1 VTEASEI
8 QLLATDGHSFCAHV
22 AFPDPVAP
30 APCVVLLHEIFGI
43 NSYMLAMAREFAAAG
58 FVALIP
64 DLFARQERDVN
75 LAYEGPDFDHA
86 IKLRDNLDFALALTD
101 ISAAV
106 QWGRT
111 TDRGN
116 GAIAAVG
123 YCLGGGLAF
132 ITAATADVD
141 CAVSYYARDMPVCD
155 SEMLLCPDRRCWSES
170 TDGWEFPV
178 NKPQAQA
185 NNELRYERQLHGR
198 PCRLEG
204 FGRQAGPG
212 SERRPNY
219 PDRVCQGRSRYCGR
233 SLAGSLRRR
242 TSNPV

>member
-141 CAVSYYARDMPVCD
+141 CAVSYYGLEYKTG
-155 SEMLLCPDRRCWSES
+155 SNCPRRSACHYFCTSPR
-170 TDGWEFPV
+170 TTTT
-178 NKPQAQA
+178 A
-185 NNELRYERQLHGR
+185 
-198 PCRLEG
+198 
-204 FGRQAGPG
+204 
-212 SERRPNY
+212 
-219 PDRVCQGRSRYCGR
+219 
-233 SLAGSLRRR
+233 RRR
-242 TSNPV
+242 QERPSRKASPTRAMSRHTSTRESVTRLQRTAATRSMRNPPSRHA

>member
-141 CAVSYYARDMPVCD
+141 CAVSYYGVGIQDRIELSEEISVPLLLHFAQNDHYCPASARKAITESLADKSNVETYLYEGVGHAFATYGRHTFD
-155 SEMLLCPDRRCWSES
+155 EES
-170 TDGWEFPV
+170 T
-178 NKPQAQA
+178 KQAWHKTIDFLHRRLSA
-185 NNELRYERQLHGR
+185 PPDDRQ
-198 PCRLEG
+198 
-204 FGRQAGPG
+204 
-212 SERRPNY
+212 S
-219 PDRVCQGRSRYCGR
+219 
-233 SLAGSLRRR
+233 
-242 TSNPV
+242 